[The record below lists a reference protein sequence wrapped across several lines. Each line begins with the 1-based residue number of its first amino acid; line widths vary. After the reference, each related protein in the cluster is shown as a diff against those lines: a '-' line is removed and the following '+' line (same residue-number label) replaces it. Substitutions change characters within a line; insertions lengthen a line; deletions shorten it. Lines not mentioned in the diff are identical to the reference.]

1 MAMDRFNVG
10 PIVVLGAGIN
20 GAAIARELA
29 LQGADVLLIDAE
41 DLAGGTTS
49 YSSRLIHGGLRY
61 LEYAEISLVR
71 ESLAERDRLLH
82 LAPEMVHPL
91 ELLIP
96 VGNRLSGLIS
106 GAQRFFLKSGAAPKD
121 GRGSLVVRLGLTLY
135 DRFASGA
142 VPSHRRLTAA
152 QFAES
157 KLNTKKF
164 FTAFS
169 YFDGQLTFPEQ
180 FVLALVQDAQA
191 AVKEQGGAFSLRTY
205 QHVRREGETL
215 FFSSIHPNQESSGNE
230 IAVTPAAVINAAGPW
245 VDAALAGLN
254 VPSAK
259 LIGGTKGSHLI
270 SRCPDLRKAL
280 GPRGVYAE
288 ASDGRP
294 IFILPWNDAC
304 LIGTTDIRY
313 DGDPAEA
320 VASDEEIEYLIDAT
334 NAIFPEVGFT
344 REDVQQ
350 HYCGVRP
357 LPAVG
362 EGTTSSITRSHVVH
376 RHEGEPFPLYSIIGG
391 KLTTCRSLAEDTVKV
406 VLPDLR
412 QKVEYNSRDRPLP
425 APFFGDTPVDAAL
438 LPDVNIPVAHVAYVI
453 EHFAAKTLADLVER
467 RLMLVFDPNL
477 SRQCLY
483 TLGEQLATAGWLERS
498 QIDDEV
504 DHYVVRLQKRYGK
517 RVS

>member
-20 GAAIARELA
+20 GAAIARELT
-29 LQGADVLLIDAE
+29 LQGADVLLVDAE

-71 ESLAERDRLLH
+71 ESLTERDRLLR
-82 LAPEMVHPL
+82 LAAELVHPL
-91 ELLIP
+91 ELVIP

-106 GAQRFFLKSGAAPKD
+106 GAQRFFFKSGAAPKD

-142 VPSHRRLTAA
+142 VPPHRRLTAA

-157 KLNTKKF
+157 GLNGSKF

-169 YFDGQLTFPEQ
+169 YFDAQLTFPEQ

-191 AVKEQGGAFSLRTY
+191 AAKEQGGAFSIRTY
-205 QHVRREGETL
+205 QHVRREAETL
-215 FFSSIHPNQESSGNE
+215 FFSSIHPNHDSGE
-230 IAVTPAAVINAAGPW
+230 IAITPAAVINAAGPW
-245 VDAALAGLN
+245 VDTALAGLN
-254 VPSAK
+254 VPAPR

-270 SRCPDLRKAL
+270 SRSPDLCKTL
-280 GPRGVYAE
+280 GRRGVYAE
-288 ASDGRP
+288 AADGRP

-320 VASDEEIEYLIDAT
+320 VASDEEIDYLIDAT
-334 NAIFPEVGFT
+334 NAIFPDVGLT
-344 REDVQQ
+344 RDDIQQ

-357 LPAVG
+357 LPAAG
-362 EGTTSSITRSHVVH
+362 EGATSSITRSHVVH
-376 RHEGEPFPLYSIIGG
+376 RHPGAPFPLYSIIGG
-391 KLTTCRSLAEDTVKV
+391 KLTTCRSLAEDVVKA
-406 VLPDLR
+406 VLPDLGHDVAR
-412 QKVEYNSRDRPLP
+412 NSRDRAIPPPYFGETPLD
-425 APFFGDTPVDAAL
+425 APL
-438 LPDVNIPVAHVAYVI
+438 LPDADIPVDHVVYAI
-453 EHFAAKTLADLVER
+453 ENLAAKTLADLVER
-467 RLMLVFDPNL
+467 RLMLVFHPDL
-477 SRQCLY
+477 SRQCLRV
-483 TLGEQLATAGWLERS
+483 LAERLAAAGWLES
-498 QIDDEV
+498 AQIDQEV
-504 DHYVVRLQKRYGK
+504 DHYVARLRKRYGK

>member
-20 GAAIARELA
+20 GAAIARELT
-29 LQGADVLLIDAE
+29 LQGAEVLLVDAE

-71 ESLAERDRLLH
+71 ESLTERDRLLR
-82 LAPEMVHPL
+82 LAGELVHPL
-91 ELLIP
+91 ELVIP
-96 VGNRLSGLIS
+96 VGNRFSGLIS

-121 GRGSLVVRLGLTLY
+121 GRGSLVIRLGLSLY

-142 VPSHRRLTAA
+142 VPNHRRLTSS

-157 KLNTKKF
+157 GLNSSKF

-169 YFDGQLTFPEQ
+169 YFDAQLTFPEQ
-180 FVLALVQDAQA
+180 FVLAMVQDAQA
-191 AVKEQGGAFSLRTY
+191 AAKEEGGAFSMRTY
-205 QHVRREGETL
+205 QHVRREAETL
-215 FFSSIHPNQESSGNE
+215 FFSSIHPNHDSGE

-245 VDAALAGLN
+245 VDTALAGLN
-254 VPSAK
+254 VPSAR

-270 SRCPDLRKAL
+270 TRAPDLCKTL

-288 ASDGRP
+288 AADGRP

-320 VASDEEIEYLIDAT
+320 VASNEEIDYLIDAT
-334 NAIFPEVGFT
+334 NSIFPEVGLT
-344 REDVQQ
+344 REDIQQ

-362 EGTTSSITRSHVVH
+362 EGSTSSITRSHVVH
-376 RHEGEPFPLYSIIGG
+376 RHPGAPFPLYSIIGG
-391 KLTTCRSLAEDTVKV
+391 KLTTCRSLAEDVVKA
-406 VLPDLR
+406 VLPDLGHDVAR
-412 QKVEYNSRDRPLP
+412 NSRERPLP
-425 APFFGDTPVDAAL
+425 PPYFGETPL
-438 LPDVNIPVAHVAYVI
+438 EGPRLPDVNVPVPHVAYAI
-453 EHFAAKTLADLVER
+453 EHLAAKTLADLVER
-467 RLMLVFDPNL
+467 RLMLVFHPDL
-477 SRQCLY
+477 SRDCLHA
-483 TLGEQLATAGWLERS
+483 LGEQLSAAGWLDAA
-498 QIDDEV
+498 QIDQEV
-504 DHYVVRLQKRYGK
+504 DHYVARLQKRYGK

>member
-1 MAMDRFNVG
+1 MATDRFQVG

-20 GAAIARELA
+20 GAAIARELT
-29 LQGADVLLIDAE
+29 LQGAEVLLVDAE
-41 DLAGGTTS
+41 DVAGGTTS

-71 ESLAERDRLLH
+71 ESLTERDRLLR
-82 LAPEMVHPL
+82 LAPELVRPL
-91 ELLIP
+91 ELVIP

-106 GAQRFFLKSGAAPKD
+106 GAQRFFFKSGAAPKD

-142 VPSHRRLTAA
+142 VPGHRRLSSA

-157 KLNTKKF
+157 GLSTSKF

-180 FVLALVQDAQA
+180 FALSLVQDAQA
-191 AVKEQGGAFSLRTY
+191 AAKEQGGAFSLRTY
-205 QHVRREGETL
+205 QHVRREAETL
-215 FFSSIHPNQESSGNE
+215 FFSSIHPNHGAGE

-245 VDAALAGLN
+245 VDTALAGLN
-254 VPSAK
+254 VPSNK

-270 SRCPDLRKAL
+270 TRAPDLCKTI

-294 IFILPWNDAC
+294 IFILPWNNAC

-313 DGDPAEA
+313 DGDPADA
-320 VASDEEIEYLIDAT
+320 VADQEEIDYLIDAT
-334 NAIFPEVGFT
+334 NAIFPDVGLT
-344 REDVQQ
+344 RDDIQQ

-357 LPAVG
+357 LPAAG
-362 EGTTSSITRSHVVH
+362 EGATSSITRSHVVH
-376 RHEGEPFPLYSIIGG
+376 RHSGSPFPLYSIIGG
-391 KLTTCRSLAEDTVKV
+391 KLTTCRSLAEGVVKA
-406 VLPDLR
+406 VLPDLGHEVAR
-412 QKVEYNSRDRPLP
+412 NSRERPLP
-425 APFFGDTPVDAAL
+425 PPNFGETPADAPL
-438 LPDVNIPVAHVAYVI
+438 LPDLDVPIAHASYAI
-453 EHFAAKTLADLVER
+453 EHLAAKTLADLVER
-467 RLMLVFDPNL
+467 RLMIVFDPKL
-477 SRQCLY
+477 SRSCLRV
-483 TLGEQLATAGWLERS
+483 LAEQLATAGWLDQA
-498 QIDDEV
+498 QIDAEV
-504 DHYVVRLQKRYGK
+504 DHYVHRLQERYGK